1 MRRMYMKIKLF
12 NVRNDEKAAVDYYS
26 KQLGVETEITEE
38 ELEAEELRKLKGF
51 DGISVLTHKNVN
63 KELLDALKE
72 ANINCIS
79 TRTVGFNHIDLNY
92 AKKLGIRVCNA
103 KYPPNGVAEF
113 TVMLMLIALRK
124 YKPAM
129 WRQGVND
136 YSLSGLQGKEL
147 GQCTVGIIGTGRIGQ
162 AVLKNLTGFGCKLIA
177 YDPYPQESVQKIAD
191 YVDIDTL
198 FKTSDIVSLHVPFTE
213 DNRYM
218 INADNIAKMK
228 KGVLIVNASRG
239 ELVDIDA
246 LIEAIESEHVGAV
259 AMDVIEDEVGIYHQR
274 RINDII
280 KNRKMAY
287 LRQFPNVVLT
297 QHMAF
302 YTNVNVDSMVECSIQ
317 GIKEIIE
324 TGHSIHEIKL

>member
-1 MRRMYMKIKLF
+1 MKIKLF
-12 NVRNDEKAAVDYYS
+12 NVRNDEKAAVAYYS
-26 KQLGVETEITEE
+26 DQLGVETEITAE
-38 ELEAEELRKLKGF
+38 ELEVEDIRKLEGF
-51 DGISVLTHKNVN
+51 DGISVLTHKNVD

-72 ANINCIS
+72 ANIGCIS
-79 TRTVGFNHIDLNY
+79 TRTVGFNHIDLDY

-103 KYPPNGVAEF
+103 NYPPNGVAEF

-147 GQCTVGIIGTGRIGQ
+147 GKCTVGIIGTGRIGQ
-162 AVLKNLTGFGCKLIA
+162 AVLKKLTGFGCKLIA
-177 YDPYPQESVQKIAD
+177 YDPYPQESVKDIAE

-198 FKTSDIVSLHVPFTE
+198 FRTSDIISLHVPFTE
-213 DNRYM
+213 ENRYM
-218 INADNIAKMK
+218 INAENIAKMK

-246 LIEAIESEHVGAV
+246 LIEAVESEHVGSV

-302 YTNVNVDSMVECSIQ
+302 YTNVNVDSMVECSIK
-317 GIKEIIE
+317 GIKEIVE
-324 TGHSIHEIKL
+324 TGNSVHEIKL

>member
-1 MRRMYMKIKLF
+1 MKIKLF

>member
-1 MRRMYMKIKLF
+1 MYMKIKLF

>member
-1 MRRMYMKIKLF
+1 MKIKLF

-324 TGHSIHEIKL
+324 TGHSIHEIKLRV

>member
-1 MRRMYMKIKLF
+1 MKIKLYD
-12 NVRNDEKAAVDYYS
+12 VRKDEMDAIAAYS
-26 KQLGVETEITEE
+26 EQLCVETEISSA
-38 ELEAEELRKLKGF
+38 ELEADDIRKLKGY
-51 DGISVLTHKNVN
+51 DGVSVLGHKKVDR
-63 KELLDALKE
+63 ELLTALKE
-72 ANINCIS
+72 TGIECLS
-79 TRTVGFNHIDLNY
+79 TRTVGFNHIDLDA
-92 AKKLGIRVCNA
+92 AKELGIRICNA
-103 KYPPNGVAEF
+103 NYPPNGVAEF

-136 YSLSGLQGKEL
+136 YSLPGLQGKEL
-147 GQCTVGIIGTGRIGQ
+147 GKCTVGIIGTGRIGQ
-162 AVLKNLTGFGCKLIA
+162 AVLKNLTGFRCKLIA
-177 YDPYPQESVQKIAD
+177 YDPYPQESVKEIAE
-191 YVDIDTL
+191 YVDLDTL
-198 FKTSDIVSLHVPFTE
+198 IKTSDIISLHVPLTA

-218 INADNIAKMK
+218 INAENIAKMK
-228 KGVLIVNASRG
+228 KGVMIVNASRG

-246 LIEAIESEHVGAV
+246 LTAAVESEHVGSV
-259 AMDVIEDEVGIYHQR
+259 AMDVIEDEVGIYHQS

-302 YTNVNVDSMVECSIQ
+302 YTDVNVDSMVECGIK

-324 TGHSIHEIKL
+324 TGSSVHEVKL

>member
-1 MRRMYMKIKLF
+1 MKIKLYD
-12 NVRNDEKAAVDYYS
+12 VRNDEKAAIAYYS
-26 KQLGVETEITEE
+26 EQLGVETEITSE
-38 ELEAEELRKLKGF
+38 ELEAEDIRKLKGY
-51 DGISVLTHKNVN
+51 DGVSVLGHKKVDR
-63 KELLDALKE
+63 ELLNALKDMG
-72 ANINCIS
+72 IGCLS
-79 TRTVGFNHIDLNY
+79 TRTVGFNHIDLNA
-92 AKKLGIRVCNA
+92 AKELGIRVCNA
-103 KYPPNGVAEF
+103 NYPPNGVAEF

-136 YSLSGLQGKEL
+136 YSLPGLQGKEL
-147 GQCTVGIIGTGRIGQ
+147 GKSTVGIIGTGRIGQ

-177 YDPYPQESVQKIAD
+177 YDPYPQDSVKEIAE
-191 YVDIDTL
+191 YVDLDTL
-198 FKTSDIVSLHVPFTE
+198 LRTSDIISLHVPLTE
-213 DNRYM
+213 DNKYM
-218 INADNIAKMK
+218 INAENIAKMK

-246 LIEAIESEHVGAV
+246 LTEAVESEHVGAV

-302 YTNVNVDSMVECSIQ
+302 YTDVNVDSMVECGIK
-317 GIKEIIE
+317 GIKEIVE
-324 TGHSIHEIKL
+324 TGSSVHEIKI

>member
-1 MRRMYMKIKLF
+1 MYMKIKLF

-324 TGHSIHEIKL
+324 TGHSIHEIKLRV

>member
-1 MRRMYMKIKLF
+1 MKIKLF

-259 AMDVIEDEVGIYHQR
+259 AMDVIEDEVSIYHQR